1 MDEYLEHYKL
11 FYEQKL
17 NIQSKNPLHSK
28 CKGCESDKTF
38 SEDLKELSISCGDD
52 DDDNCGE
59 QFKVMLPSY
68 IHKDKS
74 IKELY
79 DNLKSGYDNSGY
91 NYTVL
96 HKYNIIDSHEK
107 GDQFVDEQ
115 KEAIKT
121 INDKYEET
129 LGDTGDK
136 IKEFYANRMNLLA
149 LSRQI
154 MNTIKT
160 TEDDDE
166 LIKEKRREY
175 FGIVK
180 QLNNEYFDIHESFKD
195 VDQYLMIEDPE
206 VEIINENYKEN
217 LKPNK
222 KNKKN
227 NKTFISACDK
237 IMCPEKIYNN
247 KDFKSWAVKNHPDKK
262 KGKNDEENDAINSK
276 FQEVSDCRDKGKYC
290 TEEDL
295 VPIPKKKKKKKK
307 EKQSDVKAPKADTAE
322 INVKE
327 DTDKKELTIKD
338 FKVGDNVEWKK
349 NNKTFTGVVTKVN
362 SKKKTSVEV
371 VDSNTGKNEYIKISL
386 LKIIK

>member
-11 FYEQKL
+11 FYEQKI

-121 INDKYEET
+121 INDRYEET

-180 QLNNEYFDIHESFKD
+180 Q
-195 VDQYLMIEDPE
+195 
-206 VEIINENYKEN
+206 
-217 LKPNK
+217 
-222 KNKKN
+222 
-227 NKTFISACDK
+227 
-237 IMCPEKIYNN
+237 
-247 KDFKSWAVKNHPDKK
+247 
-262 KGKNDEENDAINSK
+262 
-276 FQEVSDCRDKGKYC
+276 
-290 TEEDL
+290 
-295 VPIPKKKKKKKK
+295 
-307 EKQSDVKAPKADTAE
+307 
-322 INVKE
+322 
-327 DTDKKELTIKD
+327 
-338 FKVGDNVEWKK
+338 
-349 NNKTFTGVVTKVN
+349 
-362 SKKKTSVEV
+362 
-371 VDSNTGKNEYIKISL
+371 
-386 LKIIK
+386 

>member
-1 MDEYLEHYKL
+1 MDDYLEHYQL
-11 FYEQKL
+11 FYEQKI

-59 QFKVMLPSY
+59 QFKVILPTY

-74 IKELY
+74 IKELNE
-79 DNLKSGYDNSGY
+79 NLKSGYDDSGY
-91 NYTVL
+91 NYSLL
-96 HKYNIIDSHEK
+96 HKYNIIDSSSE
-107 GDQFVDEQ
+107 GDKFVEEQ
-115 KEAIKT
+115 KEAIRT
-121 INDKYEET
+121 INDKYNES
-129 LGDTGDK
+129 LGDITEK
-136 IKEFYANRMNLLA
+136 IKEFYENRMNLLA
-149 LSRQI
+149 QSRQI

-160 TEDDDE
+160 TQDNDE

-180 QLNNEYFDIHESFKD
+180 QLNNEYANIYNSLKD
-195 VDQYLMIEDPE
+195 SNEYLMIEDPD
-206 VEIINENYKEN
+206 VDIINENYKEN

-222 KNKKN
+222 KNKKK
-227 NKTFISACDK
+227 NKSFISACDK

-262 KGKNDEENDAINSK
+262 KGKDDEENDAINSK
-276 FQEVSDCRDKGKYC
+276 FQEVSDCRDKGKFC
-290 TEEDL
+290 SDENV

-307 EKQSDVKAPKADTAE
+307 EKRDVKEPKAETAE
-322 INVKE
+322 INVKV
-327 DTDKKELTIKD
+327 DSDKKELTIKD

-349 NNKTFTGVVTKVN
+349 NNKTFTGVVTEVN
-362 SKKKTSVEV
+362 PKKKNSVKV
-371 VDSNTGKNEYIKISL
+371 VDNQSGKEQNIKINT
-386 LKIIK
+386 LKIIE